1 MLQAA
6 FTIDCVDGQLARYT
20 RQFSKLGAWLDS
32 IFDRGKEY
40 VVYVGLALGATR
52 GFGDDVWTLAVAAL
66 ALQTAR
72 HQVDFAWG
80 ATRQQ
85 AIAALPHLPLEQP
98 DELAAPR
105 AGGPRRGRTGRRPH
119 AGAGARPPPSPT
131 SSPAPRRPP
140 RPRPSPTSPSRARP
154 TSCPATRRSR
164 RRRAACPGWPGAA

>member
-98 DELAAPR
+98 DELAAPPPR
-105 AGGPRRGRTGRRPH
+105 PRRGRTGRRPH
-119 AGAGARPPPSPT
+119 TGRRPPPRADVVARPAAPT
-131 SSPAPRRPP
+131 TPTA
-140 RPRPSPTSPSRARP
+140 SPTSPSRARP

-164 RRRAACPGWPGAA
+164 RRRAACPAWPGAA

>member
-1 MLQAA
+1 M
-6 FTIDCVDGQLARYT
+6 
-20 RQFSKLGAWLDS
+20 
-32 IFDRGKEY
+32 
-40 VVYVGLALGATR
+40 YVGLALGATR

-72 HQVDFAWG
+72 HQLDFAWG

-98 DELAAPR
+98 DELAPPRRRPAPR
-105 AGGPRRGRTGRRPH
+105 SRRPRRRPRR
-119 AGAGARPPPSPT
+119 ARGRPPPT
-131 SSPAPRRPP
+131 SRAGRAHHADRA
-140 RPRPSPTSPSRARP
+140 SPTSPSRARP